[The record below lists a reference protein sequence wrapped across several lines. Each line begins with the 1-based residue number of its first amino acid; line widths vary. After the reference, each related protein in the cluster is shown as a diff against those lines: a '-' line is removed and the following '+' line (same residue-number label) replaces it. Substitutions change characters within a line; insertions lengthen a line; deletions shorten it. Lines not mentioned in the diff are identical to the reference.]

1 MARRRRSLQRGMTL
15 VETLVALVILA
26 GVAISAYAMIAQAAR
41 FAAAEQEGLVAGTL
55 ADNEAVKLMIRQAPP
70 DKGEE
75 EADVDAA
82 NRRWRVKRAVDD
94 FGEGLLRITVSVSR
108 ASDGQVLARVE
119 TLRAAS

>member
-1 MARRRRSLQRGMTL
+1 MQRGMTL

-26 GVAISAYAMIAQAAR
+26 GVAIAAYALVAQAAR
-41 FAAAEQEGLVAGTL
+41 FAVAEQERLVAGIL
-55 ADNEAVKLMIRQAPP
+55 ADNEAVKLMIRAAPP
-70 DKGEE
+70 DQGEAEE
-75 EADVDAA
+75 EVESA
-82 NRRWRVKRAVDD
+82 NRRWRVKRAVEE